1 MTSAPPTPPAVM
13 LPQAPNPPPL
23 FGGGTAQQKPKAK
36 PSQPTFLGAG
46 LTAQPQN
53 QGFRTLLGGGLA
65 A

>member
-1 MTSAPPTPPAVM
+1 M
-13 LPQAPNPPPL
+13 
-23 FGGGTAQQKPKAK
+23 FGGATAGQKPKAK